1 MTKLYL
7 IRHGQSEW
15 NELKKIQGQTNTN
28 LTKHGKDQAKM
39 LANMLIDENIDVIY
53 TSDLNRAKDTAKTI
67 SEKIN
72 KPLIYSEF
80 LREIKF
86 GIWEGLTISEVE
98 DRYKDQYLIWNKSP
112 DELILDNAETLQIL
126 KDRVMN
132 WINLILLENKEKNI
146 AIVSHGTTLKV
157 LMLSLLGIPLC
168 HYKNFSIS
176 NVGLSVIECRDF
188 NNVLIKLNDLSH
200 LKELQ

>member
-15 NELKKIQGQTNTN
+15 NELKKIQGQINTN

-188 NNVLIKLNDLSH
+188 NNVLTKLNDLSH
-200 LKELQ
+200 LKELL

>member
-15 NELKKIQGQTNTN
+15 NELKKIQGQINTN

-39 LANMLIDENIDVIY
+39 LANMLIDEKIDVIY

-72 KPLIYSEF
+72 KPLIHSEF

-86 GIWEGLTISEVE
+86 GIWEGLTISEIE
-98 DRYKDQYLIWNKSP
+98 DRYIDQYLIWNKSP

-132 WINLILLENKEKNI
+132 WINPILLENKEKNI

-168 HYKNFSIS
+168 HYKNFTIS

>member
-1 MTKLYL
+1 LTKLYL

-86 GIWEGLTISEVE
+86 GIWEGLTISEIE

-132 WINLILLENKEKNI
+132 WINPILLENKEKNI

-157 LMLSLLGIPLC
+157 LMLSLLGIPLF
-168 HYKNFSIS
+168 HYKNFTIS

-188 NNVLIKLNDLSH
+188 NNVLTKLNDLSH
-200 LKELQ
+200 LKELL

>member
-1 MTKLYL
+1 LTKLYL

-39 LANMLIDENIDVIY
+39 LAHMLIGENIDVIY

-188 NNVLIKLNDLSH
+188 NNVLTKLNDLSH
-200 LKELQ
+200 LKELL